1 MSSNLVFASLL
12 TMGILS
18 SFVFFVFYLIAF
30 QANLIDFGWLI
41 GFTVLTNVVLWL
53 VSPAITDFLQ
63 RWFYRIRRVDFEEFS
78 REHPEVADFLR
89 SVCRKNNI
97 PLPSLRIIDD
107 NNPTAYCYGSLPA
120 NARLV
125 VSSGLF
131 KYLNIEEQKAVY
143 AHELGHIV
151 NLDFIVMTIAA
162 TLLQVL
168 YAVYYNFLR
177 RRRRSSGKKDP
188 TPIIGAIAYVLYIIG
203 SYLVLYLSRTREYLA
218 DRFSARETQ
227 NPDSLSMALVKIAYG
242 IAAETDSEST
252 HRLLAST
259 RQMGIYD
266 YKSAHVLGST
276 FKLATEQGG
285 GSANIDELSR
295 VFLFDIYS
303 PWAKISELN
312 STHPLTGKRIM
323 ALSEFSLQTS
333 GASKFDFGKL
343 AYEGQGLDR
352 KRLYG
357 DFWFGVFIYCLP
369 FLVGIVDLALILANP
384 VEFLNYPLALAL
396 MGLAFLSQGIY
407 KFSVPSG
414 EPEQT
419 TVFKLMQDPYANPL
433 RGRYVQIE
441 GKVIGKADAG
451 SYFGEDV
458 TMQDK
463 SGCLIYLNYESLVP
477 IFGNLFF
484 GLGKAQKMIGQD
496 SRAVGWFRRSTFQV
510 IDLHKVDILGE
521 TIQSYTRFWGII
533 LGVAFIIMAVVTAVL
548 KNAFNVN
555 F

>member
-1 MSSNLVFASLL
+1 MKSNLVFASVATL
-12 TMGILS
+12 GILG
-18 SFVFFVFYLIAF
+18 SFVFFVLYLIAF
-30 QANLIDFGWLI
+30 QIHFIDFGLLL
-41 GFTVLTNVVLWL
+41 GLTVLTNVVLWL
-53 VSPAITDFLQ
+53 VSPAITDFMQ
-63 RWFYRIRRVDFEEFS
+63 RLFYRIRRVDFQEFS
-78 REHPEVADFLR
+78 REHPEVAEFV
-89 SVCRKNNI
+89 SAVCQKHNI
-97 PLPSLRIIDD
+97 PVPSLRIIAD
-107 NNPTAYCYGSLPA
+107 NNPTAYCYGSFPA

-125 VSSGLF
+125 VSEGLF
-131 KYLNIEEQKAVY
+131 KYLNAEEQKAVY

-151 NLDFIVMTIAA
+151 NLDFIVMTVAA
-162 TLLQVL
+162 TLLQIL
-168 YAVYYNFLR
+168 YEVYYNFLR
-177 RRRRSSGKKDP
+177 RKRRSSGKKDP
-188 TPIIGAIAYVLYIIG
+188 TPLIGAIAYVLYIIG

-218 DRFSARETQ
+218 DRFSAQETQ

-242 IAAETDSEST
+242 IATETDSEST

-266 YKSAHVLGST
+266 YKSAHAVGST
-276 FKLATEQGG
+276 FKLATEQAGDR
-285 GSANIDELSR
+285 ANIDELSK

-312 STHPLTGKRIM
+312 STHPLTGKRIR
-323 ALSEFSLQTS
+323 ALAEFSQQTS
-333 GASKFDFGKL
+333 GSSMFDFGKL

-352 KRLYG
+352 NKLYG
-357 DFWFGVFIYCLP
+357 EFWFGVFIYCLP
-369 FLVGIVDLALILANP
+369 FLAGVLALVLILANP

-414 EPEQT
+414 EPENT

-458 TMQDK
+458 TMQDR
-463 SGCLIYLNYESLVP
+463 SGCLIYLNYESLIP

-484 GLGKAQKMIGQD
+484 GLGAAKKMIGQD

-510 IDLHKVDILGE
+510 IDLDKVEVLGQ
-521 TIQSYTRFWGII
+521 TIRSYTRFWGII
-533 LGVAFIIMAVVTAVL
+533 LGLFFILLAVAVVVF
-548 KNAFNVN
+548 KSIYN

>member
-1 MSSNLVFASLL
+1 MNSNLAFASIVTL
-12 TMGILS
+12 GILS

-30 QANLIDFGWLI
+30 QANFIGFGWLV
-41 GFTVLTNVVLWL
+41 GLTVFTGVLLWL

-63 RWFYRIRRVDFEEFS
+63 RWLYRIRRVDFEEFS
-78 REHPEVADFLR
+78 KEHPELAEFIRL
-89 SVCRKNNI
+89 VCQKKNI
-97 PLPSLRIIDD
+97 PLPSLRIIAD
-107 NNPTAYCYGSLPA
+107 NNPTAYCYGSFPA

-125 VSSGLF
+125 VSEGLF

-151 NLDFIVMTIAA
+151 NLDFIVMTIASI
-162 TLLQVL
+162 LLQIL
-168 YAVYYNFLR
+168 YEVYYNFLR
-177 RRRRSSGKKDP
+177 RRRRSSGKKDF
-188 TPIIGAIAYVLYIIG
+188 TPIIGAIAYVLYVIG

-242 IAAETDSEST
+242 IATETDGEST

-266 YKSAHVLGST
+266 YKSAHAVGST

-285 GSANIDELSR
+285 GRANIDELSK

-323 ALSEFSLQTS
+323 ALTEFALQN
-333 GASKFDFGKL
+333 SKPSVFDFGKL
-343 AYEGQGLDR
+343 AYEGEGLDR
-352 KRLYG
+352 KKLYSE
-357 DFWFGVFIYCLP
+357 FWFGIFIYCFP
-369 FLVGIVDLALILANP
+369 FLAGIFGLVMILTDYGK
-384 VEFLNYPLALAL
+384 FLNYPLAVFLL
-396 MGLAFLSQGIY
+396 GLAFLSQGIY
-407 KFSVPSG
+407 KFSIPAS
-414 EPEQT
+414 EPEKT

-433 RGRYVQIE
+433 RGRYVEIE

-451 SYFGEDV
+451 SYLGEDV

-463 SGCLIYLNYESLVP
+463 SGCLIYLNYESLIP
-477 IFGNLFF
+477 ILGNLFF
-484 GLGKAQKMIGQD
+484 GLGKAKKMIGQP

-510 IDLHKVDILGE
+510 VDLHKIEVLGQ
-521 TIQSYTRFWGII
+521 TITSYTRFWGIVLGAFFI
-533 LGVAFIIMAVVTAVL
+533 LLAAVIVVL
-548 KNAFNVN
+548 NNGLIF
-555 F
+555 

>member
-1 MSSNLVFASLL
+1 MNSNLAFASIVTL
-12 TMGILS
+12 GILS

-30 QANLIDFGWLI
+30 QANFIGFGWLV
-41 GFTVLTNVVLWL
+41 GLTVFTGVFLWL
-53 VSPAITDFLQ
+53 VSPAVTDFLQ
-63 RWFYRIRRVDFEEFS
+63 RWLYRIRRVDFKEFS
-78 REHPEVADFLR
+78 KEHPELAEFIRL
-89 SVCRKNNI
+89 VCQKNNI
-97 PLPSLRIIDD
+97 PLPSLRIIAD
-107 NNPTAYCYGSLPA
+107 NNPTAYCYGSFPA

-125 VSSGLF
+125 VSVGLF

-151 NLDFIVMTIAA
+151 NLDFIVMTIASI
-162 TLLQVL
+162 LLQIL
-168 YAVYYNFLR
+168 YEVYYNFLR
-177 RRRRSSGKKDP
+177 RRRRSSGKKDS
-188 TPIIGAIAYVLYIIG
+188 TPIIGAIAYVLYVIG

-242 IAAETDSEST
+242 IATETDGEST

-266 YKSAHVLGST
+266 YKSAHAVGST

-285 GSANIDELSR
+285 GKANIDELSK

-323 ALSEFSLQTS
+323 ALTEFALQN
-333 GASKFDFGKL
+333 SKPSVFDFGKL
-343 AYEGQGLDR
+343 AYEGEGLDR
-352 KRLYG
+352 KKLYSE
-357 DFWFGVFIYCLP
+357 FWFGIFIYCFP
-369 FLVGIVDLALILANP
+369 FLAGIFGLVMILTDYGK
-384 VEFLNYPLALAL
+384 FLNYPLAVFLL
-396 MGLAFLSQGIY
+396 GLAFLSQGIY
-407 KFSVPSG
+407 KFSIPAS
-414 EPEQT
+414 EPEKT

-433 RGRYVQIE
+433 RGRYVEIE

-451 SYFGEDV
+451 SYLGEDV

-463 SGCLIYLNYESLVP
+463 SGCLIYLNYEALIP
-477 IFGNLFF
+477 ILGNLFF
-484 GLGKAQKMIGQD
+484 GLGKAKKMIGQP

-510 IDLHKVDILGE
+510 VDLYKIEVLGQ
-521 TIQSYTRFWGII
+521 TITSYTRFWGIVLGAFFI
-533 LGVAFIIMAVVTAVL
+533 LLAAVIVVL
-548 KNAFNVN
+548 NNGLSF
-555 F
+555 